1 MVGQVALEAAHPE
14 HYRVL
19 ARLVVTTTTGAVQMW
34 QQDQLQWTR
43 EEGLADITVAEL
55 VELPERK
62 TASQSESEQETFG
75 ARVARQ
81 LLDAQVR
88 IVTVCCARS
97 PSMSSCGFGM
107 GFAGGLGSGSLTFIC
122 LCSVP

>member
-1 MVGQVALEAAHPE
+1 MYLQVAVEAANPE
-14 HYRVL
+14 EYRVL
-19 ARLVVTTTTGAVQMW
+19 ARLALTTSTGAVQLW

-43 EEGLADITVAEL
+43 EEGLADIRVAEL

-62 TASQSESEQETFG
+62 LASHGDNEHETFG

-88 IVTVCCARS
+88 KEA
-97 PSMSSCGFGM
+97 
-107 GFAGGLGSGSLTFIC
+107 SGWRLQGR
-122 LCSVP
+122 

>member
-1 MVGQVALEAAHPE
+1 MLPYFYLCILTVEKVALEAANPE

-34 QQDQLQWTR
+34 QQDQLQWSR
-43 EEGLADITVAEL
+43 EEGLADISVAEL

-62 TASQSESEQETFG
+62 AAFQGESEQETFG

-88 IVTVCCARS
+88 GL
-97 PSMSSCGFGM
+97 CGIPLK
-107 GFAGGLGSGSLTFIC
+107 FAG
-122 LCSVP
+122 

>member
-1 MVGQVALEAAHPE
+1 M
-14 HYRVL
+14 
-19 ARLVVTTTTGAVQMW
+19 TTTTGAVQMW

-43 EEGLADITVAEL
+43 EEGLADIRVAEL

-62 TASQSESEQETFG
+62 IALHRDSEQETFG

-88 IVTVCCARS
+88 CPLAK
-97 PSMSSCGFGM
+97 
-107 GFAGGLGSGSLTFIC
+107 SGSPPLNERVS
-122 LCSVP
+122 LRRS